1 MPGACGSESR
11 TSRGIGQRRRRH
23 RVCSTGAAEPVAE
36 RAPRGDAVRLE
47 QADEFLPD
55 ERRRF
60 DVVGAAPQRAN
71 RATEVSSERAQA
83 AARQIGQEA
92 PGNVTRTDHVER
104 EEAGGQRAQERLLE
118 SSEMDDRRRGLLRE
132 TCGLVAERAPGE
144 LPVDRGPH
152 HVLGDARDPRNGRR
166 NLLALWKRDQARMRV
181 RDRVADLGPA
191 DFKEMPSRR
200 GGRGL
205 AVDHQHLHLRE
216 RLGMTAQHHSPQ
228 PNLIRDRA
236 SMPRTPLIE
245 QLLQPSLLQC
255 LVGASRDAI
264 APGRSCNTVSR

>member
-1 MPGACGSESR
+1 M
-11 TSRGIGQRRRRH
+11 
-23 RVCSTGAAEPVAE
+23 
-36 RAPRGDAVRLE
+36 
-47 QADEFLPD
+47 
-55 ERRRF
+55 
-60 DVVGAAPQRAN
+60 
-71 RATEVSSERAQA
+71 
-83 AARQIGQEA
+83 
-92 PGNVTRTDHVER
+92 
-104 EEAGGQRAQERLLE
+104 
-118 SSEMDDRRRGLLRE
+118 
-132 TCGLVAERAPGE
+132 VAERAPGE

-152 HVLGDARDPRNGRR
+152 HVLGDARNPRNGRR

-181 RDRVADLGPA
+181 RDRAADLGPA

-245 QLLQPSLLQC
+245 QLLQKRC
-255 LVGASRDAI
+255 LNIPRYWGANAAKIAI
-264 APGRSCNTVSR
+264 KKAVTMPEITTNNPRSVHDLFRMRK

>member
-1 MPGACGSESR
+1 M
-11 TSRGIGQRRRRH
+11 
-23 RVCSTGAAEPVAE
+23 E
-36 RAPRGDAVRLE
+36 RAPRGHALRLE
-47 QADEFLPD
+47 QADQFLPD

-71 RATEVSSERAQA
+71 RATEVSSERSQA

-92 PGNVTRTDHVER
+92 PRNVTRTDDVER
-104 EEAGGQRAQERLLE
+104 EEAGAQRAKERLLE

-132 TCGLVAERAPGE
+132 TRGLVAERAPGE
-144 LPVDRGPH
+144 LPVDSGPH

-181 RDRVADLGPA
+181 RDCVADLGPA

-216 RLGMTAQHHSPQ
+216 RLGTTAQHHSPQ
-228 PNLIRDRA
+228 PNLDTRPRFDAAHSLKRA
-236 SMPRTPLIE
+236 
-245 QLLQPSLLQC
+245 
-255 LVGASRDAI
+255 VASAV
-264 APGRSCNTVSR
+264 ASSVSRRG